1 MTIGGTDPGG
11 FQNETIAHYATAA
24 VASLQ
29 NWYNRKTGLWA
40 IPGRTKL
47 RGPDDPG
54 WWNSANALYAV
65 IDYMSLTGT
74 AGYLGVM
81 EKAFDRHQGSGFLN
95 QFYDDEGWW
104 ALTWINAHDFARD
117 QERRHHYLTMARHI
131 FEDMTRG
138 WDERTCDGGVI
149 WKKGTDIKNS
159 IENELFLAV
168 AVRLHQ
174 RVPAGEREHYRH
186 WAQRAGQWFYEKFIV
201 ADPRHLIYDGL
212 TAAGGHEGHQQ
223 TYTYTQGVILG
234 ALVDMAATEIDIA
247 GHDPLPIARQ
257 IADAVLASPVL
268 VQEGILTEF
277 GSPDAGTSTDS
288 PQFKGIF
295 MRNLGYL
302 AEHVGPPGNASYVAF
317 IRRNAGSVL
326 ASNRNC
332 VAQFGYRWQGP
343 FDGPDSVRQSSA
355 LDAINAALRA
365 GVTSL

>member
-1 MTIGGTDPGG
+1 MMMGGTSPSG
-11 FQNETIAHYATAA
+11 FQNGTLAHYATAA
-24 VASLQ
+24 VASLL
-29 NWYNRKTGLWA
+29 NWYDRKTGLWA
-40 IPGRTKL
+40 VPGRAKL

-54 WWNSANALYAV
+54 WWNSANALYAL

-74 AGYLGVM
+74 AGYLDVV
-81 EKAFDRHQGSGFLN
+81 ENTFDLHEGSQFLN

-104 ALTWINAHDFARD
+104 ALTWINAHDFTRD
-117 QERRHHYLTMARHI
+117 EERGQRYLTMAKHL
-131 FEDMTRG
+131 FEDMSRG

-149 WKKGTDIKNS
+149 WKKGTDGKNS

-168 AVRLHQ
+168 AARLHQ
-174 RVPAGEREHYRH
+174 RVPDSEREHYRQ
-186 WAQRAGQWFYEKFIV
+186 WAHRTGQWLHQKFIA

-212 TAAGGHEGHQQ
+212 TTTGSHEGHKQ

-234 ALVDMAATEIDIA
+234 ALADMATSEIDIA

-268 VQEGILTEF
+268 APDGVLTEF
-277 GSPDAGTSTDS
+277 GNPDAGTSTDL

-302 AEHVGPPGNASYVAF
+302 AAHVGPPENASYVAF
-317 IRRNAGSVL
+317 IRRNADSLL

-332 VAQFGYRWQGP
+332 IAQFGYRWQGP
-343 FDGPDSVRQSSA
+343 FDGPDSVRQTSG
-355 LDAINAALRA
+355 LDVVNAALRA
-365 GVTSL
+365 GVRFL